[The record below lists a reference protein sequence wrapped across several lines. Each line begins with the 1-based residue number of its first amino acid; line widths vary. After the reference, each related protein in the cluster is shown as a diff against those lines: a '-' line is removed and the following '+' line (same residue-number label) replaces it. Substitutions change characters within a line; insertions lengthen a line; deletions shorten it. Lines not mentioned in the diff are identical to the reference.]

1 MVKGGQ
7 RRQTIIDTAER
18 LFYKKGYEQ
27 TSVQDIIDALNYSKG
42 GFYHH
47 FDSKLALLCA
57 ICESRAARTREAVEE
72 AVANAGGDPVD
83 QLNAF
88 FESGALF
95 REDNLDYLSLLLR
108 VAYRDDAS
116 LMREKIKEYSLNATL
131 PTLDKIILAGSRER
145 VFLAPHQ
152 DLLGELILRLVA
164 QLTDDLAFR
173 INAVPPPAEDDLLPL
188 MLDKLELYRHA
199 VERVLEA
206 PFGSVVLM
214 SAQKLAATVR
224 IVYHP
229 VNRPVL
235 GRV

>member
-7 RRQTIIDTAER
+7 RRQAIIETAER

-27 TSVQDIIDALNYSKG
+27 TSVQDIIEALDYSKG

-47 FDSKLALLCA
+47 FDSKLALLDA
-57 ICESRAARTREAVEE
+57 ICVSRAARTREAAEE
-72 AVANAGGDPVD
+72 AVSRAGDDPVD

-88 FESGALF
+88 FESSALF

-131 PTLDKIILAGSRER
+131 PALDKIIHKGSRER

-152 DLLGELILRLVA
+152 DLVGELILRLVA

-173 INAVPPPAEDDLLPL
+173 INTVPPPAEDELLPL

-214 SAQKLAATVR
+214 SASKLAVTVR
-224 IVYHP
+224 IV
-229 VNRPVL
+229 L